1 MRPNLLSNPSPDG
14 VPAHLGATGFGP
26 GPRRGL
32 LSAACQVRRPA
43 VAMEPVESRPQMR
56 TVERLTC
63 PLCGSSGTLF
73 YRDLRDCL
81 YGAPGCWGFR
91 RCPNPQCGLLWLD
104 PAPVAEDI
112 ALAYQRYF
120 THLQSA
126 QTGSSLADLRSRL
139 YACYRQILRVTD
151 FCIGLHKACRAVEEM
166 CLGDCPP
173 GRLLDVGCG
182 DGAFLHRMQQRGWE
196 VAGVDFDAAAVA
208 AARQRYGLELFAGD
222 LHDAHFPAEN
232 FDAVT
237 LNHVIEHL
245 YNPLETLQEI
255 RRVLRPRGLLVL
267 VTPNP
272 DSFGHQQYGADWFG
286 LDPPRHLHL
295 FRPANLQALLER
307 TGFRVRTLHT
317 TAVHADVFLGAS
329 RSIRQARRTGQSGPV
344 SERIRPLRALVAALE
359 RYGEHLRLRRSPM
372 RGEEI
377 IVTAQPAG

>member
-1 MRPNLLSNPSPDG
+1 MRP
-14 VPAHLGATGFGP
+14 
-26 GPRRGL
+26 

-43 VAMEPVESRPQMR
+43 VAMEPVDSRPQMR
-56 TVERLTC
+56 TVERPTC
-63 PLCGSSGTLF
+63 PLCGSSGTVL

-81 YGAPGCWGFR
+81 YGAPGSWGFR
-91 RCPNPQCGLLWLD
+91 HCPNPQCGLLWLD
-104 PAPVAEDI
+104 PAPLREDI
-112 ALAYQRYF
+112 AQAYERYF

-126 QTGSSLADLRSRL
+126 QTGSSLAGVRNRL
-139 YACYRQILRVTD
+139 YAWYQQILRVTD
-151 FCIGLHKACRAVEEM
+151 FCFGLHRVRTAAEQM
-166 CLGDCPP
+166 YLGDCPP

-222 LHDAHFPAEN
+222 LQQAHFPAEN
-232 FDAVT
+232 FDAIT

-245 YNPLETLQEI
+245 YDPLETLQEI
-255 RRVLRPRGLLVL
+255 RRLLRPRGLLVL

-272 DSFGHQQYGADWFG
+272 ESFGHQRYGADWFG

-295 FRPANLQALLER
+295 FRSDLLQALLER

-329 RSIRQARRTGQSGPV
+329 RSIRQARQTGQSGPG
-344 SERIRPLRALVAALE
+344 SEKIRPLRALVAALE
-359 RYGEHLRLRRSPM
+359 RYQEHFRLRRCPM

-377 IVTAQPAG
+377 IVIAHPADSCLGQGS